1 MFSLIK
7 FNRRILI
14 MEIVENTQVKPS
26 NDSVQNSVQKYYLD
40 GKETTLVEIE
50 QARRKPNVKIILTEG
65 TTNQYKTLQKLYD

>member
-26 NDSVQNSVQKYYLD
+26 NDSIQKYYLD

>member
-1 MFSLIK
+1 
-7 FNRRILI
+7 

-26 NDSVQNSVQKYYLD
+26 NDSVQKYYLD